1 MDKFVVKK
9 LSKVTNSKAKLHLP
23 VNIDAKQRASKYR
36 SGGTFHVDDGLLFCS
51 KCNILIDYVRKST
64 VDDHL
69 KSKSH
74 NKANS
79 DGKQNS
85 FKTALKFS
93 NNVKAEKFKV
103 CQEWIYASYIKI

>member
-1 MDKFVVKK
+1 M
-9 LSKVTNSKAKLHLP
+9 
-23 VNIDAKQRASKYR
+23 
-36 SGGTFHVDDGLLFCS
+36 
-51 KCNILIDYVRKST
+51 RKST

-103 CQEWIYASYIKI
+103 CREWIYASYIKI